1 MGCPANGLKLPL
13 NPRSFLIASMV
24 PTRHVLLTGIGR
36 TDFRRPKRTTR
47 CPPCPLSNV
56 HPCFLSQAL
65 NCRGVIDERPSV
77 VSALVSHWCTPLR
90 PVLLA
95 LALRSS
101 PSLLAARARPG
112 WASCCLRSS
121 PSLYGRNWMVAT
133 HLLQCKH
140 VWCVFTILGAT
151 GAFAVARAFSALD
164 PDLAQILSTYVGEQ
178 GSARRRAD
186 AARRDGTARL
196 RGARLAGG
204 TDRPG
209 LDVAGP
215 SDTQARGSRDSVHGT
230 NG

>member
-1 MGCPANGLKLPL
+1 
-13 NPRSFLIASMV
+13 MV
-24 PTRHVLLTGIGR
+24 PTGMSFLPCIGR

-77 VSALVSHWCTPLR
+77 GSAPVSHWCTPLR

-121 PSLYGRNWMVAT
+121 PSLYGRNWMLAT
-133 HLLQCKH
+133 YLLQCQH
-140 VWCVFTILGAT
+140 VWCVFSICTPCSISHWGS
-151 GAFAVARAFSALD
+151 RSSAD
-164 PDLAQILSTYVGEQ
+164 PELCRGT

-186 AARRDGTARL
+186 AARRDGTDRL

-209 LDVAGP
+209 LDLAGP
-215 SDTQARGSRDSVHGT
+215 SDTEARGSRDSMHGT
-230 NG
+230 DG